1 MILRK
6 FIILSLVA
14 LLYSIPL
21 RAQINTIELLE
32 KEITKNNDA
41 LQYEKSIQVVTE
53 FIADERRSHYEKYN
67 AYILKSYIY
76 KRLFNYVK
84 TIHTLDLAL
93 AEGLKSQKV
102 EEIKNTINSEKA
114 FVYFDTRQYEKASRL
129 MQELASEN
137 YKYLRL
143 DSKAWIIMQEGYLL
157 MLNKKYM
164 AAEQKLD
171 ASLQIIK
178 SSCPRNLPNIY
189 GKKIELYNAMKLY
202 EKRDKAFDEGMK
214 IAKQYKILKYEMY
227 LYEVMGNQ
235 FQNNNDYKNASEAQ
249 QKHDSLLSIYDS
261 SNNNG
266 KIQIIEKKI
275 DDEKKEIERY
285 QERNVNFFLIGLI
298 FILLILLVATLYL
311 YKTNKQKRILVEEEN
326 QRIHNKIELLTKAI
340 DDKGNSKL
348 ELSKFDLTE
357 RQLEIIEL
365 IKQGKSNKE
374 IAGKLFIS
382 ENTVKYHLKIIYEIL
397 DIENRTE
404 LTK

>member
-6 FIILSLVA
+6 FIILSLVG
-14 LLYSIPL
+14 LLYSMPL
-21 RAQINTIELLE
+21 RSQINTIELLE

-84 TIHTLDLAL
+84 TIHNLDLAL
-93 AEGLKSQKV
+93 AEGLKSEKV

-137 YKYLRL
+137 YRYLSI
-143 DSKAWIIMQEGYLL
+143 DNKAWIIMQEGYLL
-157 MLNKKYM
+157 MLNKKYI

-171 ASLQIIK
+171 ASLQILK
-178 SSCPRNLPNIY
+178 KSCPRNLPNIY
-189 GKKIELYNAMKLY
+189 GKKIELYNVMKLY

-214 IAKQYKILKYEMY
+214 IAKQYKIIKYEMY

-285 QERNVNFFLIGLI
+285 KERNVNFFLIGLI
-298 FILLILLVATLYL
+298 FILLILLVATLNL

-326 QRIHNKIELLTKAI
+326 QRIHNKIEILTKAI

-357 RQLEIIEL
+357 RQVEIIEL
-365 IKQGKSNKE
+365 IKLGKSNKE
-374 IAGKLFIS
+374 IATKLFIS

-397 DIENRTE
+397 EIENRTE

>member
-1 MILRK
+1 M
-6 FIILSLVA
+6 
-14 LLYSIPL
+14 
-21 RAQINTIELLE
+21 
-32 KEITKNNDA
+32 
-41 LQYEKSIQVVTE
+41 
-53 FIADERRSHYEKYN
+53 
-67 AYILKSYIY
+67 
-76 KRLFNYVK
+76 
-84 TIHTLDLAL
+84 

-157 MLNKKYM
+157 MLNKKYI

-311 YKTNKQKRILVEEEN
+311 YKTNKR
-326 QRIHNKIELLTKAI
+326 
-340 DDKGNSKL
+340 G
-348 ELSKFDLTE
+348 F
-357 RQLEIIEL
+357 
-365 IKQGKSNKE
+365 
-374 IAGKLFIS
+374 
-382 ENTVKYHLKIIYEIL
+382 
-397 DIENRTE
+397 
-404 LTK
+404 

>member
-84 TIHTLDLAL
+84 TLHTLDLAL